1 MKRLGTSPREL
12 SEAADTLR
20 KGGVL
25 IYPTETV
32 YGIGCDPFNR
42 EAVLRVYEIK
52 RREKKPMPVLCAS
65 LSDVE
70 RVCRLDEHALAI
82 AQLLWPGP
90 ISLILPKKPELPREV
105 TAGQDYVAVR
115 VPASLIALEVM
126 RLAETPLLGTSA
138 NISGAP
144 PPASDTEIAEE
155 LAHEVDALIAAGK
168 TRYAAPSTVV
178 RLRDNSLEVV
188 REGAISVEE
197 LEKILEQAG
206 VKARVAKL

>member
-12 SEAADTLR
+12 SEAAATLR
-20 KGGVL
+20 GGGVL

-32 YGIGCDPFNR
+32 YGIGCNPFNR
-42 EAVLRVYEIK
+42 ESVLRVYEIK

-65 LSDVE
+65 IGDVE
-70 RVCRLDEHALAI
+70 KVCKLDEQALTI

-90 ISLILPKKPELPREV
+90 ISLILPKKPELPSEV

-126 RLAETPLLGTSA
+126 HRAGTPLLGTSA
-138 NISGAP
+138 NLSGAP

-155 LAHEVDALIAAGK
+155 LTREIDVLIAAGK

-178 RLRDNSLEVV
+178 RLRDNSLEIV
-188 REGAISVEE
+188 REGAVSAGE
-197 LEKILEQAG
+197 LEKILEKAG
-206 VKARVAKL
+206 VNIRVAKL